1 VPQMPSHSG
10 SALKEYDDGDTRHRV
25 RSANLPDLGP
35 ESSARNAFRTL
46 SAVPG
51 NAGAV
56 RYVADEY
63 APEVYGDAEVV
74 P

>member
-1 VPQMPSHSG
+1 MATQDIECGRRIYLISVRRD
-10 SALKEYDDGDTRHRV
+10 AHRWV
-25 RSANLPDLGP
+25 ADRGRIFLSRA
-35 ESSARNAFRTL
+35 SARNAFRTL